1 MIAGHLWRS
10 MIIRNTIH
18 AHAQFGQ
25 SIFSRV
31 SFCFCLVWSLL
42 QLASHDFLGH
52 NEKTR
57 FSWGGSVFAYSLC
70 RSFGLGVFSAS
81 LLELVNFRRF
91 LLKHPI
97 GTESVLNP
105 CLPAVPHQQI
115 ARPRHSSVR
124 RAAPPSLALSRQV
137 WKLGGLVDMQGGPQ
151 QKTNITPT
159 WTLDGKKTSTL
170 AYELRIFDV
179 NTFPCSKVIGENMIS
194 TTSSWEV
201 QIPLP
206 AGLPWLPPTT

>member
-1 MIAGHLWRS
+1 MIRFHDSWPSEKINDHPKQDPCSCSVWAVNLFS
-10 MIIRNTIH
+10 CVLLIL
-18 AHAQFGQ
+18 FGG
-25 SIFSRV
+25 
-31 SFCFCLVWSLL
+31 SLP

-70 RSFGLGVFSAS
+70 RSFRLGVFSAS

-151 QKTNITPT
+151 KKTNIAT
-159 WTLDGKKTSTL
+159 
-170 AYELRIFDV
+170 I
-179 NTFPCSKVIGENMIS
+179 
-194 TTSSWEV
+194 
-201 QIPLP
+201 
-206 AGLPWLPPTT
+206 